1 MSQPSTA
8 LLFPGQGAQHVG
20 MAAGLCAA
28 LPAAAEL
35 FDRASAVLGYDLLEV
50 CTHGPADRLNATDV
64 SQPAIYVASLAA
76 LEQLR
81 ATDPALLD
89 SVTAAAGL
97 SLGEYTALTF
107 AGALTFADGLRVV
120 QARGRAMQA
129 AAEAVPSGM
138 VSLIGPTADEVEVL
152 VAECR
157 GAGVLRVANLL
168 CPGNTVVSGALPA
181 IDAVVTLAEARGLRA
196 VRLAVAGAFHTEL
209 MRPADEALAAALA
222 GVTLAPARVPVWSNV
237 DAAPHRDPA
246 EVTPLLVRQVLAP
259 VLWEATVR
267 GLLAAGVTRF
277 VEVGPGRVLA
287 GLIKRVNRKAEV
299 VNVPA

>member
-1 MSQPSTA
+1 MPQPPTA

-20 MAAGLCAA
+20 MAAALCEAV
-28 LPAAAEL
+28 PAARAL
-35 FDRASAVLGYDLLEV
+35 FDQAAGVLGFDLLDI
-50 CTHGPADRLNATDV
+50 CTRGPADALNATDV

-76 LEQLR
+76 LEQLK
-81 ATDPALLD
+81 ATDPAVLD
-89 SVTAAAGL
+89 TVTATAGL

-107 AGALTFADGLRVV
+107 AGSLSFADGLRVV

-129 AAEAVPSGM
+129 AADATPSGM

-157 GAGVLRVANLL
+157 GGGVLRVANLL
-168 CPGNTVVSGALPA
+168 CPGNTVVSGAAPA
-181 IDAVVTLAEARGLRA
+181 IDAVVTLAESRGLRA
-196 VRLAVAGAFHTEL
+196 VRLTVAGAFHTEL

-222 GVTLAPARVPVWSNV
+222 TVTLGPARVPVWSNV
-237 DAAPHRDPA
+237 DARPHADPA
-246 EVTPLLVRQVLAP
+246 EIGPLLVRQVVAP
-259 VLWEATVR
+259 VLWEETVR

-287 GLIKRVNRKAEV
+287 GLVKRVNRKAEV
-299 VNVPA
+299 VNVGG

>member
-1 MSQPSTA
+1 MPPTA
-8 LLFPGQGAQHVG
+8 LLFPGQGAQYVG
-20 MAAGLCAA
+20 MAAGLCAT

-35 FDRASAVLGYDLLEV
+35 FAQASAVLGYDLLDV
-50 CTHGPADRLNATDV
+50 CTHGPAERLNATDV

-81 ATDPALLD
+81 ATDPGLLAT
-89 SVTAAAGL
+89 VTATAGL

-107 AGALTFADGLRVV
+107 AESLAFADGLRVV
-120 QARGRAMQA
+120 VARGAAMQA
-129 AAEAVPSGM
+129 AAEATPSGM

-168 CPGNTVVSGALPA
+168 CPGNTVVSGAMPA
-181 IDAVVTLAEARGLRA
+181 IDAVATLAELRGLRA
-196 VRLAVAGAFHTEL
+196 VRLAVAGAFHTDL
-209 MRPADEALAAALA
+209 MRPADAALAAALA
-222 GVTLAPARVPVWSNV
+222 RVPIAPARVPVWSNV
-237 DAAPHRDPA
+237 DAGPHTDPG
-246 EVTPLLVRQVLAP
+246 EFTPLLVQQVLAP

-287 GLIKRVNRKAEV
+287 GLVKRVNRKAEV
-299 VNVPA
+299 VNVSA